1 MDYFAVLTHKPSSLP
16 LNDNPSNWSE
26 PMANHTLSNGM
37 VQDVWESRQDENG
50 LVLFFETEELARA
63 YLQSGREITNE

>member
-1 MDYFAVLTHKPSSLP
+1 MSLKTR
-16 LNDNPSNWSE
+16 LWQHDTLWRIQD
-26 PMANHTLSNGM
+26 HRQITLSNGM